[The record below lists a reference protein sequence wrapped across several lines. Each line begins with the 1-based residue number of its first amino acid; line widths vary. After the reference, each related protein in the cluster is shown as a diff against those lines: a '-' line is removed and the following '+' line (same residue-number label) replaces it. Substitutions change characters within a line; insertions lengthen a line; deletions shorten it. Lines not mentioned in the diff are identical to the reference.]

1 MKKYIIVQPTQLHRP
16 RRAAWAILLLS
27 GICLTGCETAPV
39 GVSSPPVGAVPAHA
53 ETIVL
58 REGDTLNISFPT
70 SPALNSSGQIQR
82 DGNLSLPLIGDVP
95 AAGLTLETLRA
106 NLVKRYEPQISSK
119 EILVALSSSSF
130 PVYLTGYVL
139 RPGKIISAQ
148 PITVLEAV
156 MEVGVDYTTANL
168 KAVRVIR
175 RENGVSHSYVL
186 NLKLILDG
194 KDTEPFY
201 LKPEDVVYVPEKFSM
216 F

>member
-1 MKKYIIVQPTQLHRP
+1 MSKNQTIKLAVFPRP
-16 RRAAWAILLLS
+16 ARPAWAILLLA
-27 GICLTGCETAPV
+27 GICLTGCETARV
-39 GVSSPPVGAVPAHA
+39 GPPSPPAAAVPPHA

-58 REGDTLNISFPT
+58 REGDTLNISFPA
-70 SPALNSSGQIQR
+70 SPNLNNSQEIRR
-82 DGNLSLPLIGDVP
+82 DGNISQPLIGDVS
-95 AAGLTLETLRA
+95 AAGLTLEQLQAR
-106 NLVKRYEPQISSK
+106 LVKLYEPQISSK
-119 EILVALSSSSF
+119 EILVALQSSSF
-130 PVYLTGYVL
+130 PVYLTGYVI
-139 RPGKIISAQ
+139 RPGKIISTQ
-148 PITVLEAV
+148 PITALEAV

-175 RENGVSHSYVL
+175 REHGVSHSYVL

>member
-1 MKKYIIVQPTQLHRP
+1 MNKKSNVQPSLFSHP
-16 RRAAWAILLLS
+16 ERAAWAILLLA
-27 GICLTGCETAPV
+27 GICLTGCGTARVDLP
-39 GVSSPPVGAVPAHA
+39 SPPVASAPAHA

-70 SPALNSSGQIQR
+70 SPALNNSEQIQR
-82 DGNLSLPLIGDVP
+82 DGNISLPLIGDVP
-95 AAGLTLETLRA
+95 AAGLTLDKLRA
-106 NLVKRYEPQISSK
+106 NLVKLYEPQISSK
-119 EILVALSSSSF
+119 EILVALQSSSF

-139 RPGKIISAQ
+139 RPGKITSAQ

-201 LKPEDVVYVPEKFSM
+201 LKPEDVVYVPEKFSL